1 MRRRYSLGRSV
12 LVWVIGALIGWI
24 VAFGGIYY
32 MIRTGDNLFADFLGR
47 GAQENPAATADNG
60 NAAATDSP
68 ISEEDIRALQK
79 IAPAAGAPSPAQP
92 PSKPAE

>member
-12 LVWVIGALIGWI
+12 LVWIISALIGWI

-47 GAQENPAATADNG
+47 ETPSTPPATAEQD
-60 NAAATDSP
+60 ATRPESP
-68 ISEEDIRALQK
+68 ISEQDLRELQK
-79 IAPAAGAPSPAQP
+79 IAPAAGPSSGAQP
-92 PSKPAE
+92 AGEAAE

>member
-24 VAFGGIYY
+24 IAFGGIYY

-47 GAQENPAATADNG
+47 GAQKSPAATANNG
-60 NAAATDSP
+60 NAPPDSP
-68 ISEEDIRALQK
+68 ISEEDIRELQK
-79 IAPAAGAPSPAQP
+79 IAPAAGAPSDAQP
-92 PSKPAE
+92 PAKPPE

>member
-24 VAFGGIYY
+24 IAFGGIYY

-47 GAQENPAATADNG
+47 GAQENPAATANNG
-60 NAAATDSP
+60 NAATDSP
-68 ISEEDIRALQK
+68 ISEEDIRELQK
-79 IAPAAGAPSPAQP
+79 IAPAAGTSSDAQP
-92 PSKPAE
+92 PTKPAE